1 MSLIFYLVLFNFL
14 KAKQNDPYDTLV
26 PYVFSADYGKYYRLL
41 ESVISIHFP
50 KELAN
55 VKYIKKP
62 AEYLSKTKLSYE
74 ELINKIDSKE
84 FTDIFWIQMDNMK
97 IDSSLIMEIQ
107 SLLKQEIHKY
117 VASYFYVSSFSKR
130 YDNPIIWSHYADQHK
145 GFCMIFKPYNNSLYI
160 DPLKNIDINGHP
172 NSEMKKYEFRD
183 VKYKRKIKGIDGFL
197 NFSGYVNGK
206 KELSQKDKDRFW
218 EEYGESARAK
228 YIDWKYEEEVRLI
241 DFHRS
246 PEVPDENG
254 AKKRSQAERI
264 FYYDKTQFCGIIFGT
279 KMNDNEKNEVIST
292 IREMRALLLKELEK
306 FMLPPFVFY
315 DAVQN
320 PNEFKINKKFHL
332 GLGVI
337 NEEFCHY
344 HLEET
349 NNYFEKNLK
358 LYKKREQLSDSQ
370 NAELIDDFIK
380 STENAIKSFKDNKQ
394 SFADQNKLGIDKLV
408 NSFENTLKSYKD
420 QKQPFPDNIIFK

>member
-1 MSLIFYLVLFNFL
+1 MSKILGSSSPEFYYKYRNLSPVSLKELLYGEIFFAERSEL
-14 KAKQNDPYDTLV
+14 NDPYDTLV

-62 AEYLSKTKLSYE
+62 AKYLSKTKLSYE

-206 KELSQKDKDRFW
+206 KDLSQKNKDRFW
-218 EEYGESARAK
+218 KKYVESARVK
-228 YIDWKYEEEVRLI
+228 YIYWKYEEEVRLI
-241 DFHRS
+241 DYS
-246 PEVPDENG
+246 DWMPNNANENRTQ
-254 AKKRSQAERI
+254 KRSQVERI

-279 KMNDNEKNEVIST
+279 KMNENDKNEVIST
-292 IREMRALLLKELEK
+292 IKKMRELLSNQPDI

-320 PNEFKINKKFHL
+320 PNEFKINKIFHL
-332 GLGVI
+332 GLG
-337 NEEFCHY
+337 
-344 HLEET
+344 T
-349 NNYFEKNLK
+349 NNLE
-358 LYKKREQLSDSQ
+358 LYSE
-370 NAELIDDFIK
+370 DFFNNDIV
-380 STENAIKSFKDNKQ
+380 F
-394 SFADQNKLGIDKLV
+394 
-408 NSFENTLKSYKD
+408 FENTLKSYKD
-420 QKQPFPDNIIFK
+420 QKQPLPDNIIFK